1 MKLTVNGHYV
11 LTKNKLGEAEETISE
26 FDNLITDT
34 GLLSLATVGNLSAVC
49 WRCCLGTSVAA
60 PTFTDLLLG
69 NEIVNAAYQSVSP
82 NHNQVTD
89 APSVW
94 REYVFKYTFN
104 PGTIP
109 SIVSEVGIKDN
120 TSALK
125 AGKLFS
131 RTLIKDEDGNPTTIT
146 VLPDEYL
153 NIYYSIRITYPD
165 SGQLTETTIEVDG
178 VNHVVSSTFFNL
190 RKTLE
195 ATRIL
200 QPMPLSGVNLTINA
214 TTSAL
219 TDIEA
224 SAQLPTAS
232 RILTLNQNTASHGS
246 LFSVTNGGIT
256 STTDSV
262 TQKATI
268 TFTPNAGNLVNI
280 AYMALKHY
288 WDSDYPGIQ
297 FTIVPPISKTETQSL
312 SFDIDLTYTR
322 G

>member
-11 LTKNKLGEAEETISE
+11 FTKNKLGEAEETISE
-26 FDNLITDT
+26 FDNLITDE
-34 GLLSLATVGNLSAVC
+34 GLRSLVTVGNLTFSC

-60 PTFTDLLLG
+60 PTAADLLLG
-69 NEIVNAAYQSVSP
+69 NEIVNAVYQTISP

-120 TSALK
+120 TDALK

-131 RTLIKDEDGNPTTIT
+131 RTLIKDEDGKPTTIT

-165 SGQLTETTIEVDG
+165 SGQLTETTIEVNG
-178 VNHVVSSTFFNL
+178 VNHVVSSTFFNVK
-190 RKTLE
+190 KTIPASTVLSP
-195 ATRIL
+195 L
-200 QPMPLSGVNLTINA
+200 PLSGANLTLNSI
-214 TTSAL
+214 TSVL

-224 SAQLPTAS
+224 DSSLPSVS
-232 RILTLNQNTASHGS
+232 RIVTLSQSIVSHNS
-246 LFSVTNGGIT
+246 RFSVTNGGVT
-256 STTDSV
+256 STADSV
-262 TQKATI
+262 TQRAAI
-268 TFTPNAGNLVNI
+268 TFTPSAGNLVNI
-280 AYMALKHY
+280 AYMALKY
-288 WDSDYPGIQ
+288 YQNADYPGVQ
-297 FTIVPPISKTETQSL
+297 FTITPPISKTETQSL
-312 SFDIDLTYTR
+312 SFDIELTYTR
-322 G
+322 D